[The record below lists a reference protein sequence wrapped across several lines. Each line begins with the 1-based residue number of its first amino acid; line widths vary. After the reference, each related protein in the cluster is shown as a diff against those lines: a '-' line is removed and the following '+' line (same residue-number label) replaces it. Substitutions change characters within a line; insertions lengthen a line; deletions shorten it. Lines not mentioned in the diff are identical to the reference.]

1 MLIKEDSPSDKK
13 LSAVGWYVLTGL
25 GFVTMAIM
33 EYAYLL
39 WMRRRSEITNKIK
52 NKIETNTYSKKVSTA
67 SAKTLEQMVDIYTP
81 PESNYI
87 SELSSYSYGVD
98 KAAAL
103 VSLSSFVLFN
113 ACYWAYYFS

>member
-1 MLIKEDSPSDKK
+1 MLIKEDSPSEKK
-13 LSAVGWYVLTGL
+13 LSAVGWYVLIGL

-87 SELSSYSYGVD
+87 SELSSYSYRVD

-113 ACYWAYYFS
+113 TCYWAYYFS